1 EITTPTTRGFATS
14 PHLTS
19 LFHSSDPRMKEVQ
32 SGATGLVNDTTLL
45 LDLDGVSVARM
56 PAATILAATGTTPEI
71 PDAVPLLAVDA
82 EGERI

>member
-1 EITTPTTRGFATS
+1 
-14 PHLTS
+14 
-19 LFHSSDPRMKEVQ
+19 M
-32 SGATGLVNDTTLL
+32 VNDTTLL